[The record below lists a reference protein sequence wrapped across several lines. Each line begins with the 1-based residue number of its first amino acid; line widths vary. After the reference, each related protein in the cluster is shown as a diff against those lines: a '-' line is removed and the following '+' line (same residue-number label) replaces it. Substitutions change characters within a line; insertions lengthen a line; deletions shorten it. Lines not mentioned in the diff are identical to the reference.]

1 MNELYFLSSLLKN
14 SDFKMQQIYKSF
26 KGTAREFIAAGVT
39 INGKEIN
46 QPGLSLMA
54 QYGVA
59 KIVGE
64 VPRPEGK
71 KGHPEKIYAINGKA
85 GLRVEYRE
93 EVKEFVSV

>member
-1 MNELYFLSSLLKN
+1 MN
-14 SDFKMQQIYKSF
+14 QVYKSF
-26 KGTAREFIAAGVT
+26 KGTAREFLAAGVT

-71 KGHPEKIYAINGKA
+71 RGHPEKIYLIQGKS
-85 GLRVEYRE
+85 GLKVEYNAVTVTNE
-93 EVKEFVSV
+93 LECTA

>member
-1 MNELYFLSSLLKN
+1 
-14 SDFKMQQIYKSF
+14 MQQVYKSF

-71 KGHPEKIYAINGKA
+71 RGHNEKIYQVNGKA

-93 EVKEFVSV
+93 TPKELTQSRETVKALEIV

>member
-1 MNELYFLSSLLKN
+1 MN
-14 SDFKMQQIYKSF
+14 QVYKSF

-39 INGKEIN
+39 INGKGIN

-64 VPRPEGK
+64 VERPIGK
-71 KGHPEKIYAINGKA
+71 KGHPEKIYLIQGKS
-85 GLRVEYRE
+85 GLRVDYRE
-93 EVKEFVSV
+93 EVKQLEMV

>member
-1 MNELYFLSSLLKN
+1 
-14 SDFKMQQIYKSF
+14 MQQVYKSF

-71 KGHPEKIYAINGKA
+71 RGHNEKIYQITGKS
-85 GLRVEYRE
+85 GLKVEYNSNV
-93 EVKEFVSV
+93 EVKQLEYIA